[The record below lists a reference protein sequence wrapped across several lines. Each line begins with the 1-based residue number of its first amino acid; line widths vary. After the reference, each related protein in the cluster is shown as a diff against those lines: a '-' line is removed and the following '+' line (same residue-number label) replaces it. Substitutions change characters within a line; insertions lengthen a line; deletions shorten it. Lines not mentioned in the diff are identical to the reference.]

1 MNRDM
6 FIKTFDKDDDYYSGY
21 FSNKKLTDI
30 DDDYIA
36 SIITV
41 KDLRKVSTQ
50 MKVSM
55 GSFMDMVKYFGVIM
69 FILLMY
75 LLSKQIIE
83 KNSNS
88 IALTKILGYSD
99 MEIGGLYII
108 TTFVVVVISL
118 LLAIPIV
125 NILLHEMF
133 TSYLYTQMTGY
144 VPYIISNSCYVKMF
158 IMGVLS
164 YLVVCVIQM
173 AKIRK
178 IPKSDA
184 LKNVE

>member
-1 MNRDM
+1 M
-6 FIKTFDKDDDYYSGY
+6 FIKTFDNDDDYYSGY

-125 NILLHEMF
+125 NIFLHEMF
-133 TSYLYTQMTGY
+133 TSYLYTQMTVCSVYHIKQLLCEDVYYGCTQLSCGLCY
-144 VPYIISNSCYVKMF
+144 SN
-158 IMGVLS
+158 G
-164 YLVVCVIQM
+164 
-173 AKIRK
+173 
-178 IPKSDA
+178 
-184 LKNVE
+184 KNKKDTKERCA